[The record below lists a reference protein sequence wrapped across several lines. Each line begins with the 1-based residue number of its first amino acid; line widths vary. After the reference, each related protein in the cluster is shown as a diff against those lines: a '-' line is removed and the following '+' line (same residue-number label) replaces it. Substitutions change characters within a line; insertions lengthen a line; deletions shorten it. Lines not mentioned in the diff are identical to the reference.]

1 MIYLQSMKNSSEKTI
16 KNSKGKMIL
25 NSNKGQ
31 EELQTLER
39 ELLKNKL
46 RKESV
51 LVSENS
57 MEILRELEKI

>member
-1 MIYLQSMKNSSEKTI
+1 
-16 KNSKGKMIL
+16 MIL
-25 NSNKGQ
+25 HSNKVQ
-31 EELQTLER
+31 KELKTPER

-57 MEILRELEKI
+57 MEILLEFEKI

>member
-1 MIYLQSMKNSSEKTI
+1 
-16 KNSKGKMIL
+16 MIL